1 MHACDLPG
9 IQNIGLA
16 LKLYT
21 CSVVFLN
28 MQSPELASHLS
39 TISWQ
44 CPPPSLNEIA
54 WKQFA
59 LSNQLQRVKQPPTTS
74 TILNEMIHIQ
84 ITLYQVV
91 NSKINLATFMQSKV

>member
-1 MHACDLPG
+1 MHACDLPR
-9 IQNIGLA
+9 IQNIDLA

-21 CSVVFLN
+21 SSVIFLN

-39 TISWQ
+39 TVSWQ

-59 LSNQLQRVKQPPTTS
+59 LSNQLQRVKQPPTT
-74 TILNEMIHIQ
+74 ILNEMIHIQ
-84 ITLYQVV
+84 IPLYQVV
-91 NSKINLATFMQSKV
+91 NSKINLATFM